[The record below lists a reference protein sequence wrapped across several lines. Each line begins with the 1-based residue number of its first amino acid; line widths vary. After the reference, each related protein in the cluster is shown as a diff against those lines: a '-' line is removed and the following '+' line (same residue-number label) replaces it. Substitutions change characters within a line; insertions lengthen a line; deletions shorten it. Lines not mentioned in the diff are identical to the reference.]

1 MQPYLLLCLS
11 ILFASANN
19 LLLHRFGNRALD
31 SPGGVLLFNAA
42 VSGIWVIILGGT
54 AIVSGG
60 LRFDAGS
67 VCWGIL
73 YGVVTAAF
81 LFFKMQAMAT
91 GPVSLT
97 AFIGCASLLISTGF
111 GVFVLGEGAGVL
123 QTVGVAILMIAL
135 FLVVSPKNDHG
146 EKSWKLW
153 CSGFF
158 TCSAAVGIIFKLHQ
172 RSGSASKINEMMFA
186 AALTSVLLFTV
197 MSFAVSEKHRP
208 KPIPVTAVGY
218 LIACGIA
225 GCVYNRLNIFLAG
238 QLPSVVFYPTFNGSV
253 ILISTLCGLI
263 FFKEKL
269 KARQAVGIAAGAAA
283 LMLASG
289 TIDNLL
295 KTI

>member
-19 LLLHRFGNRALD
+19 LLLHKFGNRGLD

-42 VSGIWVIILGGT
+42 VSGIWVILLGGT
-54 AIVSGG
+54 SMISGG
-60 LRFDAGS
+60 LRSDTGS
-67 VCWGIL
+67 VCWGML

-111 GVFVLGEGAGVL
+111 GVFVLGEGASVL

-135 FLVVSPKNDHG
+135 FLVVSPKNDHAK
-146 EKSWKLW
+146 KSWKLW
-153 CSGFF
+153 CAGFF
-158 TCSAAVGIIFKLHQ
+158 TCSAAVGIIFK
-172 RSGSASKINEMMFA
+172 MMFA
-186 AALTSVLLFTV
+186 AALTSELLFTA

-208 KPIPVTAVGY
+208 KPIPGSAVGY
-218 LIACGIA
+218 LVACGIA

-269 KARQAVGIAAGAAA
+269 KAQQAIGIAAGAAA

>member
-1 MQPYLLLCLS
+1 MLCLS
-11 ILFASANN
+11 ILFAAANN
-19 LLLHRFGNRALD
+19 LLLHKFGNRGLD
-31 SPGGVLLFNAA
+31 GTGGVLLFNAA
-42 VSGIWVIILGGT
+42 ISGVWVVLLGG
-54 AIVSGG
+54 AAMISGG

-67 VCWGIL
+67 VGWGIL

-111 GVFVLGEGAGVL
+111 GVFVLGEGASVL
-123 QTVGVAILMIAL
+123 QTVGVALLMLSL
-135 FLVVSPKNDHG
+135 FLVVSPKNDQAR
-146 EKSWKLW
+146 KSWKLW
-153 CSGFF
+153 CAGFF
-158 TCSAAVGIIFKLHQ
+158 ACSAAVGIIFKLHQ
-172 RSGSASKINEMMFA
+172 RSASATKINEMMLA
-186 AALTSVLLFTV
+186 ASLTSALLFTV

-208 KPIPVTAVGY
+208 KPIPRAAGGY

-253 ILISTLCGLI
+253 ILISTLCGLL

-269 KARQAVGIAAGAAA
+269 KAQQAVGIIAGAAA

>member
-1 MQPYLLLCLS
+1 
-11 ILFASANN
+11 
-19 LLLHRFGNRALD
+19 
-31 SPGGVLLFNAA
+31 
-42 VSGIWVIILGGT
+42 
-54 AIVSGG
+54 
-60 LRFDAGS
+60 
-67 VCWGIL
+67 
-73 YGVVTAAF
+73 
-81 LFFKMQAMAT
+81 
-91 GPVSLT
+91 
-97 AFIGCASLLISTGF
+97 
-111 GVFVLGEGAGVL
+111 
-123 QTVGVAILMIAL
+123 
-135 FLVVSPKNDHG
+135 
-146 EKSWKLW
+146 
-153 CSGFF
+153 
-158 TCSAAVGIIFKLHQ
+158 
-172 RSGSASKINEMMFA
+172 MMFA

>member
-1 MQPYLLLCLS
+1 MQQYLLLCLS

-19 LLLHRFGNRALD
+19 LLLHKFGNRGLD

-42 VSGIWVIILGGT
+42 VSGIWVILLGGT
-54 AIVSGG
+54 SMISGG
-60 LRFDAGS
+60 LRSDTGS
-67 VCWGIL
+67 VCWGML

-111 GVFVLGEGAGVL
+111 GVFVLGEGASVL

-135 FLVVSPKNDHG
+135 FLVVSPKNDHAK
-146 EKSWKLW
+146 KSWKLW
-153 CSGFF
+153 CAGFF

-172 RSGSASKINEMMFA
+172 RSGSASKTNEMMFA
-186 AALTSVLLFTV
+186 AALTSALLFTA

-208 KPIPVTAVGY
+208 KPISGSAVGY
-218 LIACGIA
+218 LVACGTA

-269 KARQAVGIAAGAAA
+269 KAQQAIGIAAGAAA